1 MEPGHAG
8 GTIHGRNFSSPTRM
22 PGSVSLVVRTLVSLN
37 GSPDAVVPTAPLRE
51 YFRSFD
57 IDLSFDLGPPLSEDP
72 TDSTDSIRSFLAGHA
87 PPFGQGGSGVLVV
100 ADIGFL
106 GSLVNGMLLDA
117 ERRGA
122 CAVFTQATG
131 FAFGSADSRFEIY
144 AHEIGHLV
152 NLTHEDAD
160 AEFTTTMDTWD
171 ERSEVDDR
179 AKVWT
184 EAIALGPV
192 QFANRLRGFF
202 GDGARRPLGL
212 PMSQTCCDKLVGSPA
227 SNLEP
232 WRSPFVGG
240 DVQDSSDGPLRCEI
254 EVHGQSLTVGQPLDF
269 TVTLSLLP
277 EASPQVIPA
286 VLERTSGELVIQLQR
301 PDGQLRILHP
311 RQLSC
316 TAARRRL
323 RPRQKIRRHDS
334 IISDCSDLVFPIPGR
349 YRVRALVPKTE
360 SHSAWVAIDVKPASG
375 ALAEPAM
382 LEFLRRGMPGGA
394 DAHWRQLDGVIADTA
409 LAPETRADFSSRAA
423 GRGRRAFDPLR
434 QFRAVASP
442 AVAQQDALRRIAY
455 LRRNS
460 TDAASLHQAI
470 DHAQRLF
477 AAADAEHPTLDYLAH
492 LRRRML
498 LTQKGRAMR

>member
-1 MEPGHAG
+1 
-8 GTIHGRNFSSPTRM
+8 M
-22 PGSVSLVVRTLVSLN
+22 PGSVSLVVRTLASLN
-37 GSPDAVVPTAPLRE
+37 GSPDAAVPTAALRE

-72 TDSTDSIRSFLAGHA
+72 TDSTDSIRSFLAGHS

-254 EVHGQSLTVGQPLDF
+254 EVHGQSSTVGQLLDF
-269 TVTLSLLP
+269 TVTLSM
-277 EASPQVIPA
+277 
-286 VLERTSGELVIQLQR
+286 
-301 PDGQLRILHP
+301 LR
-311 RQLSC
+311 
-316 TAARRRL
+316 
-323 RPRQKIRRHDS
+323 
-334 IISDCSDLVFPIPGR
+334 
-349 YRVRALVPKTE
+349 
-360 SHSAWVAIDVKPASG
+360 
-375 ALAEPAM
+375 
-382 LEFLRRGMPGGA
+382 
-394 DAHWRQLDGVIADTA
+394 
-409 LAPETRADFSSRAA
+409 
-423 GRGRRAFDPLR
+423 
-434 QFRAVASP
+434 
-442 AVAQQDALRRIAY
+442 
-455 LRRNS
+455 
-460 TDAASLHQAI
+460 
-470 DHAQRLF
+470 
-477 AAADAEHPTLDYLAH
+477 
-492 LRRRML
+492 
-498 LTQKGRAMR
+498 